1 MQSSKPRE
9 PLMDPTGKPQP
20 MATEKDVE
28 GASEAHNKAI
38 DADDLDLPDDEPD
51 PSDRANR

>member
-1 MQSSKPRE
+1 
-9 PLMDPTGKPQP
+9 MDPTGKPQP

-28 GASEAHNKAI
+28 GASEAHNEAI